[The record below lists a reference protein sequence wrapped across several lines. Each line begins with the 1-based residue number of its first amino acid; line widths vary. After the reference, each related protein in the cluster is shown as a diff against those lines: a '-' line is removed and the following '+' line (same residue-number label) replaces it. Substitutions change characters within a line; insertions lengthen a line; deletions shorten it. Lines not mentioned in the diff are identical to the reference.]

1 LCFPAETLGS
11 VCSYE
16 PRRCLAFM
24 DQRATPPLLGFLLE
38 DIPILIGEKSIEQG
52 WEAAHHSNE

>member
-1 LCFPAETLGS
+1 LF
-11 VCSYE
+11 YE